1 MNAAL
6 HIAMIRS
13 GVSVEQLSKMTRIS
27 KRTLYRRLK
36 DPDEMTLRELKRLS
50 QALNLTEDEM
60 KGVIGWE
67 GK

>member
-6 HIAMIRS
+6 HVAMVRNDI
-13 GVSVEQLSKMTRIS
+13 SVEQLAKMTRIS
-27 KRTLYRRLK
+27 KRTLYRRLNEPE
-36 DPDEMTLRELKRLS
+36 DMTLRELKRVS

>member
-6 HIAMIRS
+6 QIAMIRS

>member
-6 HIAMIRS
+6 QIAMIRS

-27 KRTLYRRLK
+27 KRTLYRRLNEPE
-36 DPDEMTLRELKRLS
+36 DMTLRELKRVS

>member
-6 HIAMIRS
+6 HIAMIRAD
-13 GVSVEQLSKMTRIS
+13 VSVEQLAKMTRIS
-27 KRTLYRRLK
+27 KRTLYRRLNEPE
-36 DPDEMTLRELKRLS
+36 DMTLRELKRVS

>member
-60 KGVIGWE
+60 KGVIGWQR
-67 GK
+67 

>member
-6 HIAMIRS
+6 QIAMIRT

-27 KRTLYRRLK
+27 KRTLYRRLA

-60 KGVIGWE
+60 KGVIGWQR
-67 GK
+67 

>member
-6 HIAMIRS
+6 HIAMIRAD
-13 GVSVEQLSKMTRIS
+13 VSVEQLSKMTRIS